1 MLQLNWIS
9 FIFTVINIL
18 VWILIIF
25 AVIYYYK
32 KIVKWIK
39 KVNEHIDGDK

>member
-25 AVIYYYK
+25 AVIYYHK

>member
-1 MLQLNWIS
+1 MLRLDWIDL
-9 FIFTVINIL
+9 FFLIFNIL

-39 KVNEHIDGDK
+39 KVNAHIDGDK